1 MLGDSDGADVGIVDM
16 EGVSLG
22 WEVGLDE
29 SDGEED
35 GWLILLGFKEGFIG
49 MDGSVE
55 VEG

>member
-1 MLGDSDGADVGIVDM
+1 MLGDSDGAGVVIVDV

-35 GWLILLGFKEGFIG
+35 GWLILLGFKEGFVE
-49 MDGSVE
+49 MNGSVE